1 MTLALPYDKGGVVDT
16 LYREAKVE
24 KVEYAETIE
33 VTAVLTPRL
42 LGQLRQWI
50 YPPVPEHKEDW
61 EE

>member
-1 MTLALPYDKGGVVDT
+1 MVDT

>member
-1 MTLALPYDKGGVVDT
+1 MGKISRRPASMSTVSTSL
-16 LYREAKVE
+16 E

-50 YPPVPEHKEDW
+50 FPPMPEHKEDW

>member
-1 MTLALPYDKGGVVDT
+1 MDT

-24 KVEYAETIE
+24 RVEYADTIE

-42 LGQLRQWI
+42 LGQLRRWV
-50 YPPVPEHKEDW
+50 YPPLPDRKEDW